1 MGGGNQS
8 EAISLNRENNFIK
21 ALALTVSLSKDKM
34 NSFKKRTN
42 NHNILTL

>member
-8 EAISLNRENNFIK
+8 EAISLNRENSFIK
-21 ALALTVSLSKDKM
+21 ALTLIVSLSKDKM

-42 NHNILTL
+42 KHKILTL